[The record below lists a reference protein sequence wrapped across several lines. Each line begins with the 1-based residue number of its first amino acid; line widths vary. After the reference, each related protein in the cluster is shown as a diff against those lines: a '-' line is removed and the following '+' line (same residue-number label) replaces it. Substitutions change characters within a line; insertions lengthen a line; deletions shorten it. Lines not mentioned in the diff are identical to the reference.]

1 MIDPATAPALEV
13 LLVEDH
19 AELSESLRA
28 ALTARGL
35 LVQHAVDGRAALA
48 MALAEPPDVLVL
60 DLTLPGLDGL
70 HVCRRLRAQADR
82 HIPVLMLTARDT
94 LADKLA
100 GFDAGADD
108 YLIKPFATEELLARI
123 HALAH
128 RRRAGTA
135 HLLQIGSLTID
146 RRTGHATRA
155 GQPLALRQTAH
166 RILLIL
172 AEAWPRAVT
181 RSELIRQLWRDDP
194 PESDPLRTHLYLLR
208 QALDKPFTVPMLE
221 TVHDVGVRLRAD
233 R

>member
-1 MIDPATAPALEV
+1 MIDPSAPPTLEV

-82 HIPVLMLTARDT
+82 HVPVLMLTARDT

-123 HALAH
+123 QALAH

-135 HLLQIGSLTID
+135 HRLQIGSLIID

-155 GQPLALRQTAH
+155 GQPLVLRQTAH
-166 RILLIL
+166 RILLML

-181 RSELIRQLWRDDP
+181 RSELIRELWRDDP

-208 QALDKPFTVPMLE
+208 QVLDKPFAVPMLE

-233 R
+233 Q